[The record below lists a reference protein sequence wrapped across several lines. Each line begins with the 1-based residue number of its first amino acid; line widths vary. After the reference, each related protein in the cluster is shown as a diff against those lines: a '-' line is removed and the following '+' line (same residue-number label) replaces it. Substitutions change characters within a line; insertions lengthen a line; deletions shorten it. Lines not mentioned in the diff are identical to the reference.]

1 MQEATFHNPLAN
13 KLSSFTDL
21 SADDHAA
28 LNDMVM
34 SRVRHRANT
43 DIISE
48 GDRPTDVIVMLEG
61 WACRYKMLPNGNRQ
75 IMAFLLPGDLCDP
88 HIFILDRMDHS
99 IGLLTEAKLAFI
111 PKDTVIGLTNRFPAV
126 ARGFWWST
134 LVDEAILRHWL
145 LNMGQ
150 REAYER
156 IAHLFC
162 ELWDRLAQVGL
173 RSGNQI
179 EVPLTQEQL
188 ADTMG
193 LTPIHINRMIK
204 RMREEG
210 LIEMKSKCLRILDI
224 DRLRAVAD
232 YDPLY
237 LHLKR
242 RTAGEAPR
250 LS

>member
-1 MQEATFHNPLAN
+1 MN
-13 KLSSFTDL
+13 DR
-21 SADDHAA
+21 AA
-28 LNDMVM
+28 LDDMVV
-34 SRVRHRANT
+34 SHVRQRAHT

-48 GDRPTDVIVMLEG
+48 GDRPTHVIIMLEG
-61 WACRYKMLPNGNRQ
+61 WACRYKVLANGNRQ

-99 IGLLTEAKLAFI
+99 IGLLTDAKLAFI
-111 PKDTVIGLTNRFPAV
+111 PKETIIGLTDRCPQI

-145 LNMGQ
+145 LNLGQ
-150 REAYER
+150 REAYDR

-173 RSGNQI
+173 RSGNLI

-188 ADTMG
+188 GDTMG
-193 LTPIHINRMIK
+193 LTSIHINRMIK
-204 RMREEG
+204 RMRDEE
-210 LIEMKSKCLRILDI
+210 LIEVQNKRLRILDI
-224 DRLRAVAD
+224 ERLREVAG

-242 RTAGEAPR
+242 R
-250 LS
+250 S